1 MGSEYDVFPPIKE
14 MTSPRRS
21 CSPRLKGEAGLRPFL
36 GKWQLRAGMSWQPE
50 LENAIDRSASAAKA
64 EVAERKRIE
73 HSRLWRRSPLP
84 GRYRRYPWL
93 RRLSPCSVQ
102 PRGEAALHDTAV
114 IANHAPKR
122 PVGASQRELKQ

>member
-1 MGSEYDVFPPIKE
+1 MGSEYDVFLSHKGDDKPE
-14 MTSPRRS
+14 EELLAT
-21 CSPRLKGEAGLRPFL
+21 RLKGEAGLQPFL

-114 IANHAPKR
+114 IANPCPQKAGQGVPAR
-122 PVGASQRELKQ
+122 T